1 MTQNISHPQQKFP
14 SKKDLAAKYKN
25 SCLYLPTFTSLGIY
39 LLNLSLNV
47 IHINEGELKWIL
59 DPALG
64 GEGRGRD
71 IMKMRPIHSFVP
83 IQAGSLFISSS
94 SSNGFFQK
102 SAKKGRLFLIENEAS
117 EKTQLYNQD
126 FR

>member
-1 MTQNISHPQQKFP
+1 MDI
-14 SKKDLAAKYKN
+14 
-25 SCLYLPTFTSLGIY
+25 
-39 LLNLSLNV
+39 
-47 IHINEGELKWIL
+47 

-64 GEGRGRD
+64 GEGRGRY

-117 EKTQLYNQD
+117 EKNSALQSRFPVKFQKLQKFWGAKVMRHIVRRGERAYETLGKTCSKNS
-126 FR
+126 FPV